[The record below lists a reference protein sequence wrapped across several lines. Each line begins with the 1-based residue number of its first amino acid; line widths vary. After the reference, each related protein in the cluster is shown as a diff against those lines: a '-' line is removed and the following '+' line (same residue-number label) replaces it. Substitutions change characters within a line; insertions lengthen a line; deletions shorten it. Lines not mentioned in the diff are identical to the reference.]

1 MISSIWTSMVSSKD
15 STLRKKMAQKEFP
28 TQLKNKE
35 KKANNHT
42 RIPVVLK
49 RKGKILGKP
58 PKTKKMMQSWATIC
72 WLLNNLSKTKT
83 SHTTRISCL
92 TTDASDLKFWRKQI
106 SFLYK
111 FRFDYHISINIKY
124 EIRFHPTSRPS
135 ACPSNFIYASDNTK

>member
-1 MISSIWTSMVSSKD
+1 
-15 STLRKKMAQKEFP
+15 MAQKEFP

-42 RIPVVLK
+42 RIQVVLK
-49 RKGKILGKP
+49 RKGKILGKS

-92 TTDASDLKFWRKQI
+92 TTDASDLKF
-106 SFLYK
+106 
-111 FRFDYHISINIKY
+111 
-124 EIRFHPTSRPS
+124 
-135 ACPSNFIYASDNTK
+135 